1 MTNGGGATLAM
12 VDRCDRRVICRRG
25 GGAGG
30 KDKRDSSTGIE
41 EGRLVGANVRIKY
54 LCLVGRERERER
66 DYGKKRDTD
75 SEERLT
81 SNAKVRQKNRNHYDK
96 ENYKMEK

>member
-1 MTNGGGATLAM
+1 MDVTNGGGATLAM

-66 DYGKKRDTD
+66 ETTERSEIRIVKRG
-75 SEERLT
+75 LP
-81 SNAKVRQKNRNHYDK
+81 VMQK
-96 ENYKMEK
+96 